1 MTAARD
7 RGAGTCRNAGASGG
21 VRPSGATNVTFARGA
36 RASSQASAL
45 ILSPVTTGHGNR
57 EETTR
62 TFLSMAFPG
71 DSRSWF

>member
-1 MTAARD
+1 
-7 RGAGTCRNAGASGG
+7 
-21 VRPSGATNVTFARGA
+21 
-36 RASSQASAL
+36 
-45 ILSPVTTGHGNR
+45 VTTGHGNR